1 MPSAEQLQKLWLLSD
16 TVLYPEAIAFIR
28 RLVQDE
34 ECAPLPASQVM
45 GLLNVTNIPRYSELD
60 TFIKHQRDR
69 DWTPSKLDIKKFY
82 TELEKI
88 LTAMKNK
95 RIKDEFQLVPQD
107 LSPRESSQQVDELM
121 ALLAHDFI
129 QHLLAENGVLAAG
142 RAYRR

>member
-142 RAYRR
+142 RAHRR

>member
-69 DWTPSKLDIKKFY
+69 DWTPSKLDIKKF
-82 TELEKI
+82 
-88 LTAMKNK
+88 
-95 RIKDEFQLVPQD
+95 
-107 LSPRESSQQVDELM
+107 
-121 ALLAHDFI
+121 
-129 QHLLAENGVLAAG
+129 
-142 RAYRR
+142 